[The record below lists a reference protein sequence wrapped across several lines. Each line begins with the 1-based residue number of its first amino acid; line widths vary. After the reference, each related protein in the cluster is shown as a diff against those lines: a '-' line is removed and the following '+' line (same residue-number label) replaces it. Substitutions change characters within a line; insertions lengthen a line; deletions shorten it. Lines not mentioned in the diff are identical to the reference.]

1 MTHPDAQA
9 APGPHEAQEHD
20 PRGRGAWVWGVTAAL
35 AVVVLGAAG
44 TVIAVDAQSNN
55 RGEVRNVATQ
65 YLDAVAGGRLAE
77 AERLFDGA
85 PSAASGGAP
94 SADVF
99 AEAEHIAH
107 PELER
112 FRVDFDGGR
121 ATGEVVYELDG
132 YPYTDHLE
140 LRRGADDTWSVTS
153 GLRYDVM
160 LDTAGGGA
168 LGLHGA
174 DEPFPAEADYV
185 TLYAGQYALESHNP
199 YFATLDGARFPV
211 TSAGD
216 ALFAS
221 DWVVPGPDYAEEV
234 QRKVAEAY
242 RACATSTDVWELQ
255 SCGIDAMEP
264 SAKFDPV
271 ASVTVSVEM
280 VTPPL
285 VSSVDEASTWMQIE
299 ERGEFT
305 ATYTGRGADGRPVTE
320 TLEVGASDADVEV
333 TPTTDGLDVEIYA
346 Y

>member
-1 MTHPDAQA
+1 MTHPDAQV
-9 APGPHEAQEHD
+9 APGPHEPQEHD
-20 PRGRGAWVWGVTAAL
+20 RRQRGAWIWGVTAAL

-55 RGEVRNVATQ
+55 RGEVRAIAAQ
-65 YLDAVAGGRLAE
+65 YLDAVAAGRLAD

-85 PSAASGGAP
+85 PSAGSAEAP

-112 FRVDFDGGR
+112 FRVDFDAGR

-140 LRRGADDTWSVTS
+140 LRRDEDDSWSVTS

-168 LGLHGA
+168 LGLRGA
-174 DEPFPAEADYV
+174 DEPFPPGADVV

-199 YFATLDGARFPV
+199 YFTTLDGARFPV

-221 DWVVPGPDYAEEV
+221 DWVAPGPDYADEV

-242 RACATSTDVWELQ
+242 RECATSTDVWELQ
-255 SCGIDAMEP
+255 SCGIDVMEP
-264 SAKFDPV
+264 SSRFDPAAQV
-271 ASVTVSVEM
+271 AVSVEM

-285 VSSVDEASTWMQIE
+285 VSTVDETSIWMQIE
-299 ERGEFT
+299 DRGAFT
-305 ATYTGRGADGRPVTE
+305 ATYTGRGADGRPLTE
-320 TLEVGASDADVEV
+320 ELEVGASDADVEV